1 MDTKLCAIAIDGLIS
16 SAVDLEDAEILG
28 LIIPTLISANLTFTV
43 SSAIAGTYVPLKTK
57 GAAALTITA
66 TTGGFAVSSDDLVGL
81 KGYRFVRIVADAQQ
95 TTTARIF
102 TWLLKHNWQKGR

>member
-1 MDTKLCAIAIDGLIS
+1 MDIKFCTIAINGTTS
-16 SAVDLEDAEILG
+16 GAVDLEDCEILG

-43 SSAIAGTYVPLKTK
+43 CDTLAGTYVPLKSK
-57 GAAALTITA
+57 GATALSITA

-81 KGYRFVRIVADAQQ
+81 HGYRFVKIVADATQ

-102 TWLLKHNWQKGR
+102 TWLLKKNWRR